1 MTHQVWV
8 GSELGVLKGVNLST
22 GAFINYGNLKSLD
35 KSQGITSMTK
45 ILPTTEDQGNRNRFA
60 LGRRDGSACIFDST
74 TNEFSSPL
82 CCGAS
87 QVSGVVALPHGV
99 VVTCTEKGL
108 LKQWK
113 PTEEDPSV
121 YNQDCAV
128 EKQVGSNIQTVVANT
143 ALTLLATGGEE
154 NDLKVWKAEDL
165 SKPAFAAKNVR
176 NDFLNL
182 RVPVWVSAVQFLRD
196 SDNEIVVGT
205 GNHTVRTYDTRVKRR
220 PVLDVEYHEHPITAL
235 SVTHDN
241 NTVVIGNSAGFM
253 GELDLRTGRQVGGFK
268 GVCGSIRD
276 IVCHVTQPYVI
287 ICGLDRFVRVYD
299 LKSRRLEKKVYMKS
313 NLNCVSVT
321 SDELELDENSREGVL
336 KRTKEEADDE
346 VEVKEEEEDESVW
359 EGMQVVKEKKKK
371 VNEHD
376 IDAVAT

>member
-1 MTHQVWV
+1 MRPQIWV

-22 GAFINYGNLKSLD
+22 GAFTNYGNLKSLD
-35 KSQGITSMTK
+35 KSQGIISMTK
-45 ILPTTEDQGNRNRFA
+45 ILATSEDQENTNRFA

-74 TNEFSSPL
+74 TNEFSSPI

-87 QVSGVVALPHGV
+87 QVSGVVALPQGV

-121 YNQDCAV
+121 YNQECVV
-128 EKQVGSNIQTVVANT
+128 EKQVGSNTQTLVVNT

-154 NDLKVWKAEDL
+154 NDLKIWKVDDL
-165 SKPAFAAKNVR
+165 SKPVFAAKNVH

-182 RVPVWVSAVQFLRD
+182 RVPVWVSAAQFLWD
-196 SDNEIVVGT
+196 SENEIVLGT

-235 SVTHDN
+235 SVTRDN

-276 IVCHVTQPYVI
+276 IVCHATQPYVV

-299 LKSRRLEKKVYMKS
+299 LKSRRLQKKIYMKS

-321 SDELELDENSREGVL
+321 SDELQLDENSSEGVL
-336 KRTKEEADDE
+336 KRTKDEADE
-346 VEVKEEEEDESVW
+346 VEIKEEEEDESVW

-371 VNEHD
+371 TNEHD
-376 IDAVAT
+376 IDAVET